1 MLVISDNIYP
11 IIIKVVYVMSH
22 LENLKIAQRGAYLS
36 LVVYIILSIAK
47 YIVGYLYNSA
57 AVRADS
63 LNNMTDIIVSLAVII
78 GLKISIK
85 PADKNHPYGH
95 LKSENI
101 STLLVSFIIMFVGIQ
116 VVIENVPHIFS
127 NEHHTPNIVTIYVS
141 VISGLIMLGVYVIN
155 QRLAKR
161 TNSSSLNSAAK
172 DNLSDALV
180 SIGTAIGLVFTQF
193 GLPIIDTI
201 LATVL
206 GLLIIYTGYGIFK
219 ESIFTLSDGFNE
231 QELEDY
237 RNYVL
242 DVEDV
247 IDVQNIKGRYHGS
260 SVFVDVT
267 IVVESNLSLE
277 DAHHICDAVEQH
289 MHEKGIS
296 SVYVHPEPQSIQ
308 ELN

>member
-1 MLVISDNIYP
+1 MTQS
-11 IIIKVVYVMSH
+11 
-22 LENLKIAQRGAYLS
+22 ENLKTAQKGAYLS
-36 LVVYIILSIAK
+36 LIVYIVLSIAK
-47 YIVGYLYNSA
+47 FIIGSMYDSA

-63 LNNMTDIIVSLAVII
+63 LNNMTDIVVSLAVII

-116 VVIENVPHIFS
+116 VVIESVPEIFS
-127 NEHHTPNIVTIYVS
+127 KDHHAPNVITIYVS
-141 VISGLIMLGVYVIN
+141 VISGIIMLIVFYIN
-155 QRLAKR
+155 QKLARR

-180 SIGTAIGLVFTQF
+180 SIGTAVGLIFTQF
-193 GLPIIDTI
+193 GLPILDTV
-201 LATVL
+201 LATIL
-206 GLLIIYTGYGIFK
+206 GLLIIYTGFRIFK

-231 QELEDY
+231 QELEAY
-237 RNYVL
+237 KNYVL
-242 DVEDV
+242 EIEDV

-260 SVFVDVT
+260 SIFVDVT

-277 DAHHICDAVEQH
+277 DAHNICDKVEQH

-296 SVYVHPEPQSIQ
+296 SVYVHPEPASIQ
-308 ELN
+308 

>member
-1 MLVISDNIYP
+1 MTQS
-11 IIIKVVYVMSH
+11 
-22 LENLKIAQRGAYLS
+22 ENLKTAQKGAYLS
-36 LVVYIILSIAK
+36 LIVYIVLSIAK
-47 YIVGYLYNSA
+47 FIIGSMYDSA

-63 LNNMTDIIVSLAVII
+63 LNNMTDIVVSLAVII

-116 VVIENVPHIFS
+116 VVIESVPEIFS
-127 NEHHTPNIVTIYVS
+127 KDHHAPNVITIYVS
-141 VISGLIMLGVYVIN
+141 VISGIIMLIVFYIN
-155 QRLAKR
+155 QKLAKR

-180 SIGTAIGLVFTQF
+180 SIGTAVGLVFTQF
-193 GLPIIDTI
+193 GLPILDTV
-201 LATVL
+201 LATIL
-206 GLLIIYTGYGIFK
+206 GLLIIYTGFRIFK

-231 QELEDY
+231 QELEAY
-237 RNYVL
+237 KNYVL
-242 DVEDV
+242 EIEDV

-260 SVFVDVT
+260 SIFVDVT
-267 IVVESNLSLE
+267 IVVESDLSLE
-277 DAHHICDAVEQH
+277 DAHNICDKVEQH

-296 SVYVHPEPQSIQ
+296 SVYVHPEPASIQ
-308 ELN
+308 

>member
-1 MLVISDNIYP
+1 MTQN
-11 IIIKVVYVMSH
+11 
-22 LENLKIAQRGAYLS
+22 ENLKTAQKGAYLS
-36 LVVYIILSIAK
+36 LIVYIVLSIAK
-47 YIVGYLYNSA
+47 FIIGSMYDSA

-63 LNNMTDIIVSLAVII
+63 LNNMTDIVVSLAVII

-116 VVIENVPHIFS
+116 VVIESVPEIFS
-127 NEHHTPNIVTIYVS
+127 KDHHAPNVITIYVS
-141 VISGLIMLGVYVIN
+141 VISGIIMLIVFYIN
-155 QRLAKR
+155 QKLAKR

-180 SIGTAIGLVFTQF
+180 SIGTAVGLIFTQF
-193 GLPIIDTI
+193 GLPILDTV
-201 LATVL
+201 LATIL
-206 GLLIIYTGYGIFK
+206 GLLIIYTGFRIFK

-231 QELEDY
+231 QELEAY
-237 RNYVL
+237 KNYVL
-242 DVEDV
+242 EIEDV

-260 SVFVDVT
+260 SIFVDVT
-267 IVVESNLSLE
+267 IVVESDLSLE
-277 DAHHICDAVEQH
+277 DAHHICDKVEQH

-296 SVYVHPEPQSIQ
+296 SVYVHPEPASIQ
-308 ELN
+308 

>member
-1 MLVISDNIYP
+1 MTQS
-11 IIIKVVYVMSH
+11 
-22 LENLKIAQRGAYLS
+22 ENLKTAQKGAYLS
-36 LVVYIILSIAK
+36 LIVYIVLSIAK
-47 YIVGYLYNSA
+47 FIIGSMYDSA

-63 LNNMTDIIVSLAVII
+63 LNNMTDIVVSLAVII

-116 VVIENVPHIFS
+116 VVIESVPEIFS
-127 NEHHTPNIVTIYVS
+127 KDHHAPNVITIYVS
-141 VISGLIMLGVYVIN
+141 VISGIIMLIVFYIN
-155 QRLAKR
+155 QKLAKR

-180 SIGTAIGLVFTQF
+180 SIGTAVGLIFTQF
-193 GLPIIDTI
+193 GLPILDTV
-201 LATVL
+201 LATIL
-206 GLLIIYTGYGIFK
+206 GLLIIYTGFRIFK

-231 QELEDY
+231 QELEAY
-237 RNYVL
+237 KNYVL
-242 DVEDV
+242 EIEDV

-260 SVFVDVT
+260 SIFVDVT
-267 IVVESNLSLE
+267 IVVESDLSLE
-277 DAHHICDAVEQH
+277 DAHHICDKVEQH

-296 SVYVHPEPQSIQ
+296 SVYVHPEPASIQ
-308 ELN
+308 

>member
-1 MLVISDNIYP
+1 MTQN
-11 IIIKVVYVMSH
+11 
-22 LENLKIAQRGAYLS
+22 ENLKTAQKGAYLS
-36 LVVYIILSIAK
+36 LIVYIVLSIAK
-47 YIVGYLYNSA
+47 FIVGSMYDSA

-63 LNNMTDIIVSLAVII
+63 LNNMTDIVVSLAVII

-116 VVIENVPHIFS
+116 VVIESVPEIFS
-127 NEHHTPNIVTIYVS
+127 KDHHAPNVITIYVS
-141 VISGLIMLGVYVIN
+141 VISGIIMLIVFYIN
-155 QRLAKR
+155 QKLAKR

-180 SIGTAIGLVFTQF
+180 SIGTAVGLIFTQF
-193 GLPIIDTI
+193 GLPILDTV
-201 LATVL
+201 LATIL
-206 GLLIIYTGYGIFK
+206 GLLIIYTGFRIFK

-231 QELEDY
+231 QELEAY
-237 RNYVL
+237 KNYVL
-242 DVEDV
+242 EIEDV

-260 SVFVDVT
+260 SIFVDVT
-267 IVVESNLSLE
+267 IVVESDLSLE
-277 DAHHICDAVEQH
+277 DAHHICDKVEQH

-296 SVYVHPEPQSIQ
+296 SVYVHPEPASI
-308 ELN
+308 

>member
-1 MLVISDNIYP
+1 MTQS
-11 IIIKVVYVMSH
+11 
-22 LENLKIAQRGAYLS
+22 ENLKTAQKGAYLS
-36 LVVYIILSIAK
+36 LIVYIVLSIAK
-47 YIVGYLYNSA
+47 FIIGSMYDSA

-63 LNNMTDIIVSLAVII
+63 LNNMTDIVVSLAVII

-116 VVIENVPHIFS
+116 VVIESVPEIFS
-127 NEHHTPNIVTIYVS
+127 KDHHAPNVITIYVS
-141 VISGLIMLGVYVIN
+141 VISGIIMLIVFYIN
-155 QRLAKR
+155 QKLARR

-180 SIGTAIGLVFTQF
+180 SIGTAVGLVFTQF
-193 GLPIIDTI
+193 GLPILDTV
-201 LATVL
+201 LATIL
-206 GLLIIYTGYGIFK
+206 GLLIIYTGFRIFK

-231 QELEDY
+231 QELEAY
-237 RNYVL
+237 KNYVL
-242 DVEDV
+242 EIEDV

-260 SVFVDVT
+260 SIFVDVT

-277 DAHHICDAVEQH
+277 DAHNICDKVEQH

-296 SVYVHPEPQSIQ
+296 SVYVHPEPASIQ
-308 ELN
+308 

>member
-1 MLVISDNIYP
+1 MTQS
-11 IIIKVVYVMSH
+11 
-22 LENLKIAQRGAYLS
+22 ENLKTAQKGAYLS
-36 LVVYIILSIAK
+36 LIVYIVLSIAK
-47 YIVGYLYNSA
+47 FIIGSMYDSA

-63 LNNMTDIIVSLAVII
+63 LNNMTDIVVSLAVII

-116 VVIENVPHIFS
+116 VVIESVPEIFS
-127 NEHHTPNIVTIYVS
+127 KDHHAPNVITIYVS
-141 VISGLIMLGVYVIN
+141 VISGIIMLIVFYIN
-155 QRLAKR
+155 QKLARR

-180 SIGTAIGLVFTQF
+180 SIGTAVGLIFTQF
-193 GLPIIDTI
+193 GLPILDTV
-201 LATVL
+201 LATIL
-206 GLLIIYTGYGIFK
+206 GLLIIYTGFRIFK

-231 QELEDY
+231 QELEAY
-237 RNYVL
+237 KNYVL
-242 DVEDV
+242 EIEDV

-260 SVFVDVT
+260 SIFVDVT

-277 DAHHICDAVEQH
+277 DAHNICDTVEQH

-296 SVYVHPEPQSIQ
+296 SVYVHPEPASIQ
-308 ELN
+308 

>member
-1 MLVISDNIYP
+1 MTQS
-11 IIIKVVYVMSH
+11 
-22 LENLKIAQRGAYLS
+22 ENLKTAQKGAYLS
-36 LVVYIILSIAK
+36 LIVYIVLSIAK
-47 YIVGYLYNSA
+47 FIIGSMYDSA

-63 LNNMTDIIVSLAVII
+63 LNNMTDIVVSLAVII

-116 VVIENVPHIFS
+116 VVIESVPEIFS
-127 NEHHTPNIVTIYVS
+127 KDHHAPNVITIYVS
-141 VISGLIMLGVYVIN
+141 VISGIIMLIVFYIN
-155 QRLAKR
+155 QKLARR

-180 SIGTAIGLVFTQF
+180 SIGTAVGLIFTQF
-193 GLPIIDTI
+193 GLPILDTV
-201 LATVL
+201 LATIL
-206 GLLIIYTGYGIFK
+206 GLLIIYTGFRIFK

-231 QELEDY
+231 QELEAY
-237 RNYVL
+237 KNYVL
-242 DVEDV
+242 EIEDV
-247 IDVQNIKGRYHGS
+247 SDVQNIKGRYHGS
-260 SVFVDVT
+260 SIFVDVT

-277 DAHHICDAVEQH
+277 DAHNICDKVEQH

-296 SVYVHPEPQSIQ
+296 SVYVHPEPASIQ
-308 ELN
+308 